1 MYPPQASDAQVR
13 ALIRELT
20 VDGVAPSGAVLRA
33 ALAERF
39 GTRGGVARIYRLL
52 ADERQKMLGSAEVQS
67 SDALTLELARAAERA
82 ARAEAREEAHQARW
96 AREVDTLR
104 LRVAELEPLATEARS
119 SQEVIQALRRELH
132 AAELRLAAL
141 EEKQMAKVHGRESHP
156 MKIRETAESIPAK
169 RTASGKVTASLLYNH
184 LICPHRVAMDA
195 LADPAT
201 RDPVSPFVQLLWE
214 RGALYEREVIAGLGI
229 PFVDLSTL
237 AGEAK
242 EKATREA
249 IARREALIYNGR
261 LSIEELLGE
270 PDLLRLE
277 GDGYV
282 AIDIKSGA
290 GEEGGDEDL
299 GEEGKPKKKYGVQIA
314 LYTDILTRLGVSA
327 GRYGFIWDV
336 HGEEL
341 RYELDAPLGPR
352 SPSIGE
358 VYVEARAAVTATL
371 DRSRQTQPA
380 AAFVCKQCVWR
391 STCLSELKASNDLTL
406 LPELGRVRRDSL
418 AGQFPTVADLA
429 AAQVERFIHG
439 KKTDFKGV
447 GPDMLRKFRARAA
460 LASAATPAPYLTRPV
475 TWPNTP
481 VELYFD
487 IETDP
492 LRDLVYLHGFVIRE
506 RGRGE
511 RFEGVFMRDVTAA
524 AERAAFAEA
533 IGIFRQHRTS
543 AVIHY
548 SPYERTHYR
557 KLQQKYPDVCRRE
570 EIDALYAPP
579 RGVDLHLDIVKTHS
593 EWPTMDFSIKSLAT
607 YCGFKWRDTDPSGA
621 SSIEWFDQWAKTR
634 DPALRQR
641 LLDYNEDDC
650 RAMRVVLDAM
660 KRLALKH

>member
-20 VDGVAPSGAVLRA
+20 VDGVAPAGAALRA
-33 ALAERF
+33 ALADRF

-52 ADERQKMLGSAEVQS
+52 ADERRKMSGGAQVQA

-82 ARAEAREEAHQARW
+82 ARAEAREEAHQVRW

-104 LRVAELEPLATEARS
+104 QRVAELEPLATEARS
-119 SQEVIQALRRELH
+119 SQEVIQALRRELR

-141 EEKQMAKVHGRESHP
+141 EKKQLEKVHGRELHP
-156 MKIRETAESIPAK
+156 MKTGEAPEALPAR

-184 LICPHRVAMDA
+184 VICPHRVTMDA
-195 LADPAT
+195 FADPGA

-214 RGALYEREVIAGLGI
+214 RGTLYEREVIAGLGI

-242 EKATREA
+242 EQATRAA
-249 IARREALIYNGR
+249 IARREALVYNGR
-261 LSIEELLGE
+261 LSIDELLGE
-270 PDLLRLE
+270 PDLLRRE

-299 GEEGKPKKKYGVQIA
+299 GEEGKPKKKYGVEIA

-327 GRYGFIWDV
+327 GRYGYIWDV

-341 RYELDAPLGPR
+341 RYDLDAPLGPR
-352 SPSIGE
+352 SPSISE
-358 VYVEARAAVTATL
+358 VYAEARAAVAATL
-371 DRSRQTQPA
+371 DRSRQTRPA
-380 AAFVCKQCVWR
+380 AASVCKQCVWR
-391 STCLSELKASNDLTL
+391 STCLSELKAANDLTL

-418 AGQFPTVADLA
+418 AGQFQTVADLA
-429 AAQVERFIHG
+429 GARVDRFIHG

-447 GPDMLRKFRARAA
+447 GPDMLRKFQARAH
-460 LASAATPAPYLTRPV
+460 LASSANPTPYLTRPV
-475 TWPNTP
+475 TWPIAP
-481 VELYFD
+481 VELYVD

-492 LRDLVYLHGFVIRE
+492 MRDLVYLHGFVVRE
-506 RGRGE
+506 RGREE
-511 RFEGVFMRDVTAA
+511 RFEGVFIQDLSEG
-524 AERAAFAEA
+524 AERDAFAEA
-533 IGIFRQHRTS
+533 IGIFRRHRNS

-557 KLQQKYPDVCRRE
+557 KLQQKYPEVCGRE
-570 EIDALYAPP
+570 EIESLYEPP
-579 RGVDLHLDIVKTHS
+579 RGVDLYLDIVKSRS
-593 EWPTMDFSIKSLAT
+593 EWPTMDFSIKSLAKF
-607 YCGFKWRDTDPSGA
+607 CGFNWRDTDPSGA
-621 SSIEWFDQWAKTR
+621 ASIEWFDQWARTG
-634 DPALRQR
+634 DPKLRQR
-641 LLDYNEDDC
+641 LLEYNEDDC
-650 RAMRVVLDAM
+650 RAMRVVLEAM
-660 KRLALKH
+660 KRFPVGP